1 MTDAQ
6 SKVPQQREFTRIRLA
21 IHAVVAMNGTTHRLP
36 VRDVSLAG
44 IGLDDAAGFEQGAEC
59 TVELRRQDAPDAHWI
74 TAQGKVVRVEGA
86 VAGIQF
92 LDLVGIE
99 SLHHLRAL
107 IMYNADAPD
116 QVEDEFNSHWGIRR
130 R

>member
-1 MTDAQ
+1 MMDAQ
-6 SKVPQQREFTRIRLA
+6 SKGPEQREFTRIRLA
-21 IHAVVAMNGTTHRLP
+21 MQAVVAMNGKTWRLP

-44 IGLDDAAGFEQGAEC
+44 IGLDDAVGFERGATC
-59 TVELRRQDAPDAHWI
+59 TVELRRLDAPDAHWI
-74 TAQGKVVRVEGA
+74 VAQGTVVRVEGN

-92 LDLVGIE
+92 VDLVGIE

-107 IMYNADAPD
+107 IMLNAEDPD
-116 QVEDEFNSHWGIRR
+116 QVEDEFNAHWGIRR